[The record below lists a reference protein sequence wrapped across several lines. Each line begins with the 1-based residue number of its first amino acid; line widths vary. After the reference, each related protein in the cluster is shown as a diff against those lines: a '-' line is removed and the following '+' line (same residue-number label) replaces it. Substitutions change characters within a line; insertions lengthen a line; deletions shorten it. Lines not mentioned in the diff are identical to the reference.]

1 MPSPT
6 PAKRTGTS
14 RDQEAPQICQLNY
27 WGDEGLAKIF
37 PPLRE
42 EDMRQLL
49 AGEGCANEGLSHT
62 SASLDLRRVPHLL
75 LWRFAGK

>member
-14 RDQEAPQICQLNY
+14 RDQEAPQICQLNS

-37 PPLRE
+37 PPL
-42 EDMRQLL
+42 
-49 AGEGCANEGLSHT
+49 
-62 SASLDLRRVPHLL
+62 
-75 LWRFAGK
+75 